1 MKRPFLLGAL
11 AWILL
16 FAASWA
22 GATWL
27 AASGA
32 AADPPPEKAAGVA
45 ASQTPKASEAAEG
58 ADGESGASP
67 LQELAW
73 LVGQWSD
80 QGKDVTNVSKIQWA
94 YDGAFLTRSF
104 EVVVDGKA
112 VLKGTQ
118 VVAWDPV
125 QKRIRSWVFDSSG
138 GFGQGVWLRDGNQWL
153 VKKTF
158 TLATGER
165 ASALNVITYVDEN
178 TFRFKSVNREIGGQL
193 LPNIPETTVVRIQGG
208 SQGDSSTDSIP
219 SQETSR

>member
-11 AWILL
+11 AGSLL
-16 FAASWA
+16 FVASWA
-22 GATWL
+22 GAAWL
-27 AASGA
+27 AASPVE
-32 AADPPPEKAAGVA
+32 DPPSEKATGVA
-45 ASQTPKASEAAEG
+45 ADQDAKAAEG
-58 ADGESGASP
+58 ENGESATSP
-67 LQELAW
+67 LQDLAW

-80 QGKDVTNVSKIQWA
+80 QGEEVTNVSKIQWA
-94 YDGAFLTRSF
+94 YDGAFMTRSF
-104 EVVVDGKA
+104 QVLVDGKP

-125 QKRIRSWVFDSSG
+125 QKRIRSWVFDSTG
-138 GFGQGVWLRDGNQWL
+138 GFGQGIWLRDGNQWL
-153 VKKTF
+153 IKKTF

-193 LPNIPETTVVRIQGG
+193 LPNIPETTVVRL
-208 SQGDSSTDSIP
+208 QGDSQGNTSTDSIP

>member
-11 AWILL
+11 AGSLL

-27 AASGA
+27 AASR
-32 AADPPPEKAAGVA
+32 AADPPPEKASGA

-58 ADGESGASP
+58 EDGESAASP

-80 QGKDVTNVSKIQWA
+80 QGEKVTNVSKIQWA

-104 EVVVDGKA
+104 EVLVDGKA

-125 QKRIRSWVFDSSG
+125 QKRIRSWVFDSTG
-138 GFGQGVWLRDGNQWL
+138 GFGEGIWLRDGNQWL
-153 VKKTF
+153 IKKRF

-193 LPNIPETTVVRIQGG
+193 LPNVLETTVVRLRAD
-208 SQGDSSTDSIP
+208 SQGNASTDSIP
-219 SQETSR
+219 AQETSQ

>member
-11 AWILL
+11 AGSLL

-27 AASGA
+27 AASR
-32 AADPPPEKAAGVA
+32 AADPPSETSTDVA
-45 ASQTPKASEAAEG
+45 TDQAEETSRSSEG
-58 ADGESGASP
+58 AEEDSAASP

-80 QGKDVTNVSKIQWA
+80 QGKEVTNVSKIQWA

-104 EVVVDGKA
+104 QVIVDGKA

-125 QKRIRSWVFDSSG
+125 KKRIRSWVFDSSG
-138 GFGQGVWLRDGNQWL
+138 GFGEGIWLRDGNQWL
-153 VKKTF
+153 IKKTF

-193 LPNIPETTVVRIQGG
+193 LPNVPETTVVRLQGD
-208 SQGDSSTDSIP
+208 SQGSSSTDSIP
-219 SQETSR
+219 SQEASQ